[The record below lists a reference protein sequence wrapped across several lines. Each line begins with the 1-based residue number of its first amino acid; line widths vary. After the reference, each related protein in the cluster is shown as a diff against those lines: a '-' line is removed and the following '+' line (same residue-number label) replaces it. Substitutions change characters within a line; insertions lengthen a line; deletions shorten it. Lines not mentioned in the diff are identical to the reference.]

1 MVKWVVG
8 AVVVIALI
16 FGAGFVYLQ
25 TQESTVAAEA
35 EVPEEVP
42 AKRTVLMIPG
52 YGGGK
57 DQLQKLGRT
66 LSRNGIDWEIIDV
79 GNGEGDLT
87 GYAKTVEQR
96 AKALKDQGY
105 AVDLIG
111 YSAGG
116 ITARVA
122 ANEQPKDFRRIIT
135 IASPHEGTEWANLG
149 AAFGAC
155 PEACQQLRPDSDL
168 LASLDPEEDE
178 TWLSIYSETD
188 EVIRP
193 SDSSRLPGT
202 VIRPVQN
209 ACPQAVVDHGEMPTF
224 AQTEALVVA
233 FLENQDLPG
242 LCPAGAAQQ

>member
-8 AVVVIALI
+8 AVLVIAVL

-25 TQESTVAAEA
+25 SQQTTVAAQV
-35 EVPEEVP
+35 EVPEEAP
-42 AKRTVLMIPG
+42 AKRKVLMIPG

-57 DQLQKLGRT
+57 DQLQRLGKT
-66 LSRNGIDWEIIDV
+66 LSQSGIEWEIVDV

-87 GYAKTVEQR
+87 QYAKTVENR
-96 AKALKDQGY
+96 AKALKSQGY

-116 ITARVA
+116 VTARVA
-122 ANEQPKDFRRIIT
+122 ANDKPEDFRRIIT
-135 IASPHEGTEWANLG
+135 IASPHDGTEWANLG

-168 LASLDPEEDE
+168 LAGLDPEEDDS
-178 TWLSIYSETD
+178 WLSIYSETD

-193 SDSSRLPGT
+193 ADSSRLSGA
-202 VIRPVQN
+202 VIRPIQN
-209 ACPQAVVDHGEMPTF
+209 ACPDVVVDHGEMPDYP
-224 AQTEALVVA
+224 QTKAWVVA
-233 FLENQDLPG
+233 FLQNEDLSG
-242 LCPAGAAQQ
+242 LCVANPTQ